1 MAYNMVYLGKHS
13 MYTWKECVFCCY
25 MEYSINV
32 NSAKLSDS
40 VVQVFYTFT
49 VFCLLDLLIIE
60 KRVLKAPAIIVDMI
74 DSSCSSI
81 SFASWISVNSYTLIR
96 CIHIYAPNVKHLML
110 HPLINEPFIIIR
122 WDSLRFWLHGFLISH
137 QIWKTFSHDLFK

>member
-1 MAYNMVYLGKHS
+1 
-13 MYTWKECVFCCY
+13 

-81 SFASWISVNSYTLIR
+81 SFAS
-96 CIHIYAPNVKHLML
+96 
-110 HPLINEPFIIIR
+110 
-122 WDSLRFWLHGFLISH
+122 
-137 QIWKTFSHDLFK
+137 